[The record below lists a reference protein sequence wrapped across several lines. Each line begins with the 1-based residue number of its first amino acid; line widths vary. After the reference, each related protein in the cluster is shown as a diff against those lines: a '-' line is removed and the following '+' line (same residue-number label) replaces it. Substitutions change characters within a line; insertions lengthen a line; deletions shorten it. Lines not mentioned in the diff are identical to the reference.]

1 MIPAIA
7 EMVQEIADTS
17 RSVPE
22 RPERITRA
30 DDGAVGNRIW
40 QHARAEALALAEVG
54 RQVKVGHGLP

>member
-7 EMVQEIADTS
+7 EMVQEIAEDQPVRT
-17 RSVPE
+17 RA
-22 RPERITRA
+22 PERITRA